1 MIVRCVSR
9 WALVCVHV
17 RTSTSFLSGN
27 LAVDSQRLVLSSRW
41 ALGAYREGWLS
52 KCGKVA
58 HCPASVSLPLSSFWG
73 HVTFAGVG
81 MRSPSLLLHMAG
93 GWGGCERCVAGWSGG
108 CTGSVGAT
116 ACSSQS
122 FFELWCPPA
131 ALSPEYWGPSS
142 LLSGGWSGRLRP
154 QPGLLAACLLCS

>member
-1 MIVRCVSR
+1 MSLGVCARAHVHQFSVGEPGSGLTASR
-9 WALVCVHV
+9 SVF
-17 RTSTSFLSGN
+17 T
-27 LAVDSQRLVLSSRW
+27 
-41 ALGAYREGWLS
+41 LGLGSIREGWLS

-58 HCPASVSLPLSSFWG
+58 QCPASVSLPLSSFWG

-81 MRSPSLLLHMAG
+81 MRSSSLLLHMAG

-108 CTGSVGAT
+108 CTGSVGGT

-154 QPGLLAACLLCS
+154 QPGLLAACLWCS